1 MTVQKSAATFFTCL
15 ISLCALFFC
24 NTHTAAAQTC
34 NFSVSPV
41 SVSAGVHG
49 LPDPD
54 DPRAGAG
61 QPPKITV
68 TANKAD
74 CSWAASTTASWIQLL
89 ASGGSGS
96 GYVRYKVA
104 GNNTGAP
111 RTGTI
116 QVAGR
121 TVTIRQDSDTVC
133 TVYLSPK
140 TISVREQGAP
150 ESTSDPRGAKTSPP
164 PKLTVTTSKQSCQWM
179 ASTRASWIQ
188 LLDTRG
194 KGDGYI
200 RYTVM
205 KNTSGSPRT
214 GAIEVDR
221 QTVTVS
227 QEYSGACVFSV
238 SPLKASLPWQGTD
251 QDPRGVSRPF
261 KLNISSS
268 QARCEWTA
276 ATDADWIRVHTAAG
290 RGSGTVP
297 YSVVPNNSDSQR
309 TGTIRAAGKT
319 VTVKQGARKTRGAG
333 AGTAKSN
340 CRASISPSSATVE
353 SKRSSGGFKVRTGD
367 ECPWTA
373 QTKTPWIH
381 ITSGASSKGDGTVQ
395 YTVDENDGA
404 KRTGAVTA
412 SGKTFRIS
420 QKASPAL
427 KKGKVSKG
435 SRGKTATKNTR

>member
-1 MTVQKSAATFFTCL
+1 MIGPKSAAMFIAFL
-15 ISLCALFFC
+15 ASLCALVLC
-24 NTHTAAAQTC
+24 VIDTAAAQTC
-34 NFSVSPV
+34 TFSVSPV

-89 ASGGSGS
+89 ASSGSGS
-96 GYVRYKVA
+96 GYVQYKVT

-116 QVAGR
+116 QVAGS

-140 TISVREQGAP
+140 TVSVREQGAP
-150 ESTSDPRGAKTSPP
+150 ESTSDPRGRTSVP
-164 PKLTVTTSKQSCQWM
+164 PKLTVTTSKQNCRWM
-179 ASTRASWIQ
+179 ASTRTPWIQ
-188 LLDTRG
+188 LLDARG

-214 GAIEVDR
+214 GTIEVDR
-221 QTVTVS
+221 QTVTIS

-238 SPLKASLPWQGTD
+238 SPLKVSLPWQGTD
-251 QDPRGVSRPF
+251 QDPRGASRPF

-276 ATDADWIRVHTAAG
+276 STSSDWIRVHTAAG
-290 RGSGTVP
+290 RGSGAVP
-297 YSVVPNNSDSQR
+297 YSVVPNNSDSPR

-319 VTVKQGARKTRGAG
+319 LTIKQGARKTRGEG

-353 SKRSSGGFKVRTGD
+353 SKRSSGVFKVRTGD

-427 KKGKVSKG
+427 KKGKTSKG
-435 SRGKTATKNTR
+435 NRQKAVTKQTR